1 MLLPHSWDDPPSSR
15 LKHTHPIPEK
25 NGGLGIDVMC
35 VFLLEE
41 DQS

>member
-1 MLLPHSWDDPPSSR
+1 MILQVDSNTPPP
-15 LKHTHPIPEK
+15 TPEK
-25 NGGLGIDVMC
+25 DGGLVIDVMC

>member
-1 MLLPHSWDDPPSSR
+1 MLLPHNWDDPPSR
-15 LKHTHPIPEK
+15 LKHAPPTPEK
-25 NGGLGIDVMC
+25 DGGLVIDVMC